1 LQLLPGGVPAAQGV
15 PGDQTESGST
25 VADRGAERGA
35 GTAVAQRPTGA
46 CGGQDAAG
54 LWGILQLAI
63 QEDLH
68 VQARERVD
76 TLRRHSRLHRDL
88 VDLQRQ
94 RAGQDTQR
102 ALRAIRSA
110 Q

>member
-1 LQLLPGGVPAAQGV
+1 MQLLSGGVPATPGV
-15 PGDQTESGST
+15 PGDQTESGGP
-25 VADRGAERGA
+25 AYDRGAERGA
-35 GTAVAQRPTGA
+35 GTAAAKRSTGA
-46 CGGQDAAG
+46 RRRQDAAG
-54 LWGILQLAI
+54 PRRVPRHAI

-94 RAGQDTQR
+94 RARQDTQR
-102 ALRAIRSA
+102 AIRAIRSA